1 MRMVDLIAQKRAG
14 EEHSGEELHFIVQGF
29 TAGHIPDYQM
39 SAWMMA
45 VCFRGM
51 TPSETAALTL
61 EMACSGDVMDLSSLP
76 GIKVDKHSTGGVGDT
91 TTLAVAPMVAACGG
105 TVAKMSGR
113 GLGHTGGT
121 LDKLESI
128 PGTNVNLDRAR
139 FEAIVR
145 DCGLCVAGQ
154 TADLVPADKLMYA
167 LRDVTATVESQ
178 PLIAASVMSK
188 KLAAGADA
196 IVLDVKCGSGAFMKT
211 PEDARALARAMVD
224 IGAELHRNTVA
235 LITDMNQPLGSAVG
249 NGLEVREAAEL
260 LRGQLPETAPLYQIC
275 LLLAGEMLC
284 LSGLAVT
291 PEQGRDMARSAVENG
306 SAFARLARMISLMG
320 GDASLLSQPDRLC
333 RVKQK
338 LDVFPAREGYII
350 AMDAAGVG
358 RAAQLLGAGRAT
370 KTDVI
375 DPAVGLVLHRRIGDF
390 LRPTDPLATL
400 CVNDESRLPE
410 ARAALTQSI
419 SLGDAPPAPL
429 PALLGR
435 ESGS

>member
-1 MRMVDLIAQKRAG
+1 MRMVDLVAKKRAG
-14 EEHSGEELHFIVQGF
+14 EEHSQEELHFIVQGY
-29 TAGHIPDYQM
+29 TAGRIPDYQM

-51 TPSETAALTL
+51 TSSETAALTCH
-61 EMACSGDVMDLSSLP
+61 MAHSGDVMDLSSLP

-91 TTLAVAPMVAACGG
+91 TTLVVAPIVAACGG

-139 FEAIVR
+139 FEEIVR

-167 LRDVTATVESQ
+167 LRDVTATVESP

-211 PEDARALARAMVD
+211 PEDARALARTMVS
-224 IGAELHRNTVA
+224 IGAQLHRNTVA

-249 NGLEVREAAEL
+249 NGLEVREAVEL
-260 LRGQLPETAPLYQIC
+260 LRGKLPETAPLYQIC

-284 LSGLAVT
+284 LSGLAAT
-291 PEQGRDMARSAVENG
+291 PEQGRAMARSAVTNG

-320 GDASLLSQPDRLC
+320 GDASLLAQPDRLC
-333 RVKQK
+333 QVKTK
-338 LDVFPAREGYII
+338 HDVFPAHEGYIT

-390 LRPTDPLATL
+390 LRPTDALATL
-400 CVNDESRLPE
+400 YVNDESRLSE
-410 ARAALTQSI
+410 ARAALLQAI
-419 SLGDAPPAPL
+419 LLGDAPPAPL